1 MDYLNS
7 EGLAYYDNKIKG
19 HIDSVIENSVLP
31 MIPKK
36 GVVSP
41 TSEGWVS
48 GSQVYNAIGSGGGGG
63 TVTAEYPFPYVKV
76 KKCKKFA
83 SCCGGSL
90 DILKSLDELYFH
102 SKDYNPLMKSS
113 IDSRYIIYAKD
124 YHYGGQTYE
133 GTVYAGTITEF
144 SDENAFDLYLY
155 YPSYGHAYVYSYN
168 GELNKT
174 VTPFS
179 KDMLGATYTSEGEME
194 IYNYYR
200 IPNSWMTYYNKI
212 EGYLIPEVYS
222 LVAPVLRIDDKIKY
236 IESKA
241 FYTYKNNIT
250 LYISAVEPPVIQS
263 DTFYGFNAIHVP
275 SGSLDLYKSAN
286 NWSAYGDYMIGDL

>member
-1 MDYLNS
+1 MDYLDSN
-7 EGLAYYDNKIKG
+7 GLSYYDSKIKG

-76 KKCKKFA
+76 KKCKKFCTN
-83 SCCGGSL
+83 STYISYNTNNIVTIL
-90 DILKSLDELYFH
+90 DLHTSDT
-102 SKDYNPLMKSS
+102 S
-113 IDSRYIIYAKD
+113 ISPVPIDVRSINGCFAM
-124 YHYGGQTYE
+124 GQSINSTN
-133 GTVYAGTITEF
+133 GVAPF
-144 SDENAFDLYLY
+144 NDLQAFDAMFFLPPQASMTTPSDSK
-155 YPSYGHAYVYSYN
+155 YPSSA
-168 GELNKT
+168 L
-174 VTPFS
+174 
-179 KDMLGATYTSEGEME
+179 YTSEGEME
-194 IYNYYR
+194 IHNYR
-200 IPNSWMTYYNKI
+200 AIRNKWMDGIAPN
-212 EGYLIPEVYS
+212 V
-222 LVAPVLRIDDKIKY
+222 VRIDDKIQY
-236 IESKA
+236 IGSRA
-241 FYTYKNNIT
+241 LYQNLGTMT

>member
-7 EGLAYYDNKIKG
+7 EGLAYYDSKIKG
-19 HIDSVIENSVLP
+19 YTDDIIETSVLP

-36 GVVSP
+36 GVVSS

-63 TVTAEYPFPYVKV
+63 TVTSEYPVPYVKV

-90 DILKSLDELYFH
+90 DILKSLDELYFY
-102 SKDYNPLMKSS
+102 SKNYNPLMKSS

-124 YHYGGQTYE
+124 YQYGGQAYDGRVYE
-133 GTVYAGTITEF
+133 GTITEF

-155 YPSYGHAYVYSYN
+155 YPLKGYAYVYSYR
-168 GELNKT
+168 GELSKT

-179 KDMLGATYTSEGEME
+179 EKVLGASYTSEGEME
-194 IYNYYR
+194 IHNYYR
-200 IPNSWMTYYNKI
+200 IPNHWMTYYNDEESIYSPK
-212 EGYLIPEVYS
+212 VYS
-222 LVAPVLRIDDKIKY
+222 LVAPVLRIDDKIQY
-236 IESKA
+236 IGSKA
-241 FYTYKNNIT
+241 LYTHKANIT

-286 NWSAYGDYMIGDL
+286 NWSAYGDFMVGDL

>member
-1 MDYLNS
+1 MDYLDSN
-7 EGLAYYDNKIKG
+7 GLSYYDSKIKG

-36 GVVSP
+36 GVVSS

-63 TVTAEYPFPYVKV
+63 TAEYPFSYVKV

-83 SCCGGSL
+83 SCCDGSL
-90 DILKSLDELYFH
+90 DISKSLYELYFY
-102 SKDYNPLMKSS
+102 SKNYNPLMKSS

-124 YHYGGQTYE
+124 YNYGSQMHDGKVYE
-133 GTVYAGTITEF
+133 GTITEF

-155 YPSYGHAYVYSYN
+155 YPSKGQAYVYSYT
-168 GELNKT
+168 GELSKT

-179 KDMLGATYTSEGEME
+179 EKVLGASYTSEGEME
-194 IYNYYR
+194 IHNYCR
-200 IPNSWMTYYNKI
+200 IPNNWMTYYNNEESIYNPKT
-212 EGYLIPEVYS
+212 YS

-236 IESKA
+236 IGSKA
-241 FYTYKNNIT
+241 LYTHNTNIT

-286 NWSAYGDYMIGDL
+286 NWSAYADYMIGDL

>member
-1 MDYLNS
+1 MNYLDSN
-7 EGLAYYDNKIKG
+7 GLSYYDSKIKG

-90 DILKSLDELYFH
+90 DILKSLDELYFY
-102 SKDYNPLMKSS
+102 SKNYNPLMKSS

-124 YHYGGQTYE
+124 YHYGHQMTDGKVYE
-133 GTVYAGTITEF
+133 GKITEF

-155 YPSYGHAYVYSYN
+155 YPLKGHAYVYSYD
-168 GELNKT
+168 GELSKT

-179 KDMLGATYTSEGEME
+179 EKVLGATYTSEGEME
-194 IYNYYR
+194 IHNYYR
-200 IPNSWMTYYNKI
+200 ITGGWMTYYNNEESIYSPKT
-212 EGYLIPEVYS
+212 YS
-222 LVAPVLRIDDKIKY
+222 LVAPVLRIDDKIQY
-236 IESKA
+236 IGSQA

-263 DTFYGFNAIHVP
+263 DTFYGFTAIHVP